1 MVTGDMPPPLLD
13 PDEEPRAPR
22 GPFCIPLRTSMRPT
36 IASLDSRADY
46 QSAWPT
52 RLLGENVKIYS
63 AEPILVQRVF
73 AQGAD
78 ARTFIAR
85 QEVVVPIETA
95 ILECQSFQ
103 IESIGA
109 LADW

>member
-1 MVTGDMPPPLLD
+1 
-13 PDEEPRAPR
+13 
-22 GPFCIPLRTSMRPT
+22 MRPT
-36 IASLDSRADY
+36 IASLDSRAGY

>member
-1 MVTGDMPPPLLD
+1 MLTLPL
-13 PDEEPRAPR
+13 
-22 GPFCIPLRTSMRPT
+22 S
-36 IASLDSRADY
+36 
-46 QSAWPT
+46 
-52 RLLGENVKIYS
+52 VKIYS

-103 IESIGA
+103 IEPIGT

>member
-1 MVTGDMPPPLLD
+1 MVTGDMLPPLLD

>member
-1 MVTGDMPPPLLD
+1 
-13 PDEEPRAPR
+13 
-22 GPFCIPLRTSMRPT
+22 MRPT